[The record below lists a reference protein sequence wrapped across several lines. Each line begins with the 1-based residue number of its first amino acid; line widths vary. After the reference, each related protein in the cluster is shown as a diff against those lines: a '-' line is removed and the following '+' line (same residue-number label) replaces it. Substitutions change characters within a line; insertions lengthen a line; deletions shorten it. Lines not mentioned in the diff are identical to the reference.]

1 MKIIDAMIER
11 EALRVEMSHRDR
23 RYGLTE
29 SKDVVRKLESKVREE
44 NAENKK
50 ELDQIDA
57 LSNRINEA
65 LAKHYGKVQGIEM
78 SLATMKDYIRN
89 YKKPRVSPFSQPAQP
104 IGFGVC
110 MNDLRN
116 PINRIDCDE
125 EARYRYVSSFNAMYV
140 SFDSDMEN
148 DEIIVNPDNVD
159 KDYNEV
165 NKEKLYLDIL
175 GEFLKQVSTIDL

>member
-29 SKDVVRKLESKVREE
+29 SKDAVRKLESIVREE
-44 NAENKK
+44 NTESKK
-50 ELDQIDA
+50 KIDQIDA

-89 YKKPRVSPFSQPAQP
+89 YKKPGFSPFPQPAQP
-104 IGFGVC
+104 IGFGAC

-116 PINRIDCDE
+116 PINGIDRDE
-125 EARYRYVSSFNAMYV
+125 EARYRYVSSFDAMYV
-140 SFDSDMEN
+140 SFASDMED
-148 DEIIVNPDNVD
+148 DEIMVNPDNVD
-159 KDYNEV
+159 KDYHGV
-165 NKEKLYLDIL
+165 NKTKLYLDIL
-175 GEFLKQVSTIDL
+175 GEFLKQISTIDL